1 MEVLTTVELNNLN
14 KYQHKSMKTTLET
27 WFCKGISALLEER
40 CYPDSWTPNCITL
53 IGQVPQLVMILV
65 TFSQIG
71 SKMTSDSKVDDSLFL
86 WMALSLQWFSQ
97 NDIMDG
103 LRARRQKSGSPLG
116 RIIDEALDM
125 T

>member
-1 MEVLTTVELNNLN
+1 
-14 KYQHKSMKTTLET
+14 
-27 WFCKGISALLEER
+27 
-40 CYPDSWTPNCITL
+40 
-53 IGQVPQLVMILV
+53 MILV

-86 WMALSLQWFSQ
+86 WMALSVQWFSQ